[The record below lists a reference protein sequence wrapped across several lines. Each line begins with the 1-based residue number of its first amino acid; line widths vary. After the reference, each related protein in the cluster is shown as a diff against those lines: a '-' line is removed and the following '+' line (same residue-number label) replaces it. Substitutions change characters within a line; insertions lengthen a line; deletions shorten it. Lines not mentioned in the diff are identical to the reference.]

1 MIRAFAVCLALLAS
15 PALACLPPLTE
26 CPLGDGRYAVLY
38 SHYGTGVL
46 FSEYGPDPD
55 APGRTVLAECQSRR
69 ALAIPEPQEQEERDY
84 AAYDLVAQALTS
96 EEAVTLRQLALDI
109 RALGVEAQ
117 IFTLPEGH
125 CGCDLPGMEPEYF
138 ACPDF

>member
-1 MIRAFAVCLALLAS
+1 MIRALAVCLALLAS

-55 APGRTVLAECQSRR
+55 APGLGWFDQ
-69 ALAIPEPQEQEERDY
+69 DG
-84 AAYDLVAQALTS
+84 DGFDDM
-96 EEAVTLRQLALDI
+96 LD
-109 RALGVEAQ
+109 
-117 IFTLPEGH
+117 
-125 CGCDLPGMEPEYF
+125 
-138 ACPDF
+138 ACPAAAETPNGILDADGYPDETIRDTHLPALVGGNARVRGAGRQGHHVRVGGRGRLILGGSEATAEQGE